1 MKKIAFGVIA
11 AAVLAL
17 GAGGT
22 AAAGPTCSE
31 ALDIKNH
38 GEHILRDYVRTDSG
52 AAGGAPAHRGSGVQ
66 PGASFCISQAQSKP
80 LPLLP

>member
-31 ALDIKNH
+31 VAALGVENH
-38 GEHILRDYVRTDSG
+38 GEHILRDYVADGSV
-52 AAGGAPAHRGSGVQ
+52 AGGAPAHRGSGVQ
-66 PGASFCISQAQSKP
+66 PGASFCILQAQSKP
-80 LPLLP
+80 LP

>member
-31 ALDIKNH
+31 AGLGVENH
-38 GEHILRDYVRTDSG
+38 GEHILRDYVADGSV
-52 AAGGAPAHRGSGVQ
+52 AGGAPAHRGSGVQ
-66 PGASFCISQAQSKP
+66 PGASFCILQAQSKP
-80 LPLLP
+80 LP

>member
-22 AAAGPTCSE
+22 AAAGPTCSD
-31 ALDIKNH
+31 LGIKNH
-38 GEHILRDYVRTDSG
+38 GEHILNDYVADGSV
-52 AAGGAPAHRGSGVQ
+52 AGGAPAHRGSGVQ
-66 PGASFCISQAQSKP
+66 PGASFCILQAQSKP
-80 LPLLP
+80 LP